1 MSLVPK
7 HELTDAARPCV
18 KRRKLTASASCSSG
32 SPEVPSPCTAASSS
46 RPNNTSVSSSIT
58 LDTLRPHFEEPLAT
72 VAATFGICVTL
83 LKKICRRQGI
93 ARWPHRQITGLRKSI
108 VSMEHA
114 IYYFDGTRRAWY
126 VEQLTRQKTKLA
138 ALLADPTTTNAV
150 RVTAKDDG
158 SRDKPDR
165 ARPTIAL
172 VAPSATATAA
182 TTAHASGRTFARKG
196 RAPST
201 PTGPL
206 VEASPCYGTASMA
219 TQAPSVWLPPIES
232 NSTGLWTNKAY
243 YSPSMVDHFQC
254 DVSRPTTSSSYYNHM
269 VDSTTS
275 PGRLP
280 PIQLEPRGM
289 LPPISSLV
297 GRPRDCHTFTM

>member
-7 HELTDAARPCV
+7 HELTDATRPCV
-18 KRRKLTASASCSSG
+18 KRRKLTTSASCSSG
-32 SPEVPSPCTAASSS
+32 SPAVLSPCTAASSS
-46 RPNNTSVSSSIT
+46 RPTNTSVSSSIT

-108 VSMEHA
+108 ASMEHA
-114 IYYFDGTRRAWY
+114 ICYFDGTRRAWY

-150 RVTAKDDG
+150 RATAKDDD
-158 SRDKPDR
+158 SRDKQDR
-165 ARPTIAL
+165 TRPTIAR
-172 VAPSATATAA
+172 VAPAA
-182 TTAHASGRTFARKG
+182 TTAYASARTLARKG
-196 RAPST
+196 RASATPS
-201 PTGPL
+201 GPL
-206 VEASPCYGTASMA
+206 VVASLCYGTASMA
-219 TQAPSVWLPPIES
+219 TQAPSMWFPPIES
-232 NSTGLWTNKAY
+232 NSAGLWTNKAY
-243 YSPSMVDHFQC
+243 SSPSMVDQFQC
-254 DVSRPTTSSSYYNHM
+254 NVSRPTTSSSYYNHL

-297 GRPRDCHTFTM
+297 GRPRDCYSFTM